1 MSRSRL
7 DWPTA
12 ASLIVT
18 LLFWGSAFPFI
29 RIALKSYSP
38 AHVTLFRFATASCAM
53 AVYALVARTPVPR
66 LREWVPLCGI
76 GFLNVAAYHTL
87 LNFGLVT
94 VPAGPGSL
102 IVNTAP
108 VFAAAFANRILGE
121 PVDARAWIGLF
132 VSLFG
137 AGLIALGTGGELRF
151 TPGAALLIGC
161 AITWGLSMVLL
172 KPLLRRYS
180 AIQTAM
186 ISVWCGTAMLLVFAP
201 GLPQAVAS
209 APVAA
214 TWSIVYLGVFP
225 IAVSYATWSY
235 TLSKMPA
242 TRVAGYTY
250 TIPVIALIVAYLLLG
265 ETPGP
270 WALIGGVVAIG
281 GVVLANAGRRSV
293 EP

>member
-1 MSRSRL
+1 LRL
-7 DWPTA
+7 DWRTSA
-12 ASLIVT
+12 ALIIT
-18 LLFWGSAFPFI
+18 LIFWGSAFPFI
-29 RIALKSYSP
+29 RVALRAYSP
-38 AHVTLFRFATASCAM
+38 GHLTLLRFLTASAAM
-53 AVYALVARTPVPR
+53 IVYAVVARVPVPPVAQ
-66 LREWVPLCGI
+66 WGPLCGI

-108 VFAAAFANRILGE
+108 VFAAVFASRILGE

-132 VSLFG
+132 VSLSG
-137 AGLIALGTGGELRF
+137 AALIALSSGSELRF
-151 TPGAALLIGC
+151 TPGAGLLIGC

-172 KPLLRRYS
+172 KPLLKRFT

-186 ISVWCGTAMLLVFAP
+186 VSVWCGTVMLLPFAP
-201 GLPQAVAS
+201 NLAQVVRHAPQ
-209 APVAA
+209 AA

-250 TIPVIALIVAYLLLG
+250 TIPVIALVVAYALLG
-265 ETPGP
+265 ERPGP
-270 WALIGGVVAIG
+270 LALAGGAVALG

-293 EP
+293 EA